1 MFGAAAMSLS
11 SVCVVSN
18 ALLLKRFKKNKTESR
33 QSRRNRQSE
42 SSVTKLSENVT
53 ENVVNEENNK
63 VEDERK
69 IMNSIVLNV
78 DGMMCE
84 HCKATVEKAVSK
96 LDGIESVNADLEAK
110 KVTVLPNKDIDVE
123 EIKKAITDAGYEVK

>member
-1 MFGAAAMSLS
+1 
-11 SVCVVSN
+11 
-18 ALLLKRFKKNKTESR
+18 
-33 QSRRNRQSE
+33 
-42 SSVTKLSENVT
+42 
-53 ENVVNEENNK
+53 
-63 VEDERK
+63 
-69 IMNSIVLNV
+69 MNSIVLNV